1 MHSEVTAFAEPSMNP
16 SLMPIDGSDLEDF
29 NPCIYT
35 KLNWTPVSA
44 TDCKE
49 SKEMQD
55 ALNGAELNG
64 YLRSFKTNQETKK
77 QKMERDEDCA
87 WSTCWSQN

>member
-1 MHSEVTAFAEPSMNP
+1 
-16 SLMPIDGSDLEDF
+16 MPKDGSDLEDF
-29 NPCIYT
+29 NLCIYT

-44 TDCKE
+44 TDCK
-49 SKEMQD
+49 MQD
-55 ALNGAELNG
+55 AVDGAELNG

-87 WSTCWSQN
+87 

>member
-1 MHSEVTAFAEPSMNP
+1 
-16 SLMPIDGSDLEDF
+16 MPKDGSYLKDF

-44 TDCKE
+44 TDCK
-49 SKEMQD
+49 KTMQD
-55 ALNGAELNG
+55 AVDGAELNG

-77 QKMERDEDCA
+77 QKMELDEDCA
-87 WSTCWSQN
+87 